1 MVFEVK
7 ISYGILVIIDYI
19 IIKLLYGGQMVD
31 MYKKIRG

>member
-7 ISYGILVIIDYI
+7 ISDSILMIIDCVLV
-19 IIKLLYGGQMVD
+19 KLPYGGQMVD